1 MINSFV
7 RYVGVQVVA
16 YAIDIGGFLVFSL
29 FVGPIVANVLSKVS
43 AGIFAFLAHRRVT
56 FEVSGHSDGRV
67 QLVKYA
73 LLLSLNVPVSSGL
86 LVLLLKWVSP
96 PVFAKVVSDVFCVW
110 LTFLASRY
118 VVFTRSHPAGTT

>member
-1 MINSFV
+1 MIRSFA

-16 YAIDIGGFLVFSL
+16 YAIDISGFLLFSI
-29 FVGPIVANVLSKVS
+29 FIGPVAANVLSKIG
-43 AGIFAFLAHRRVT
+43 AGIFAFTVHRRVT
-56 FEVSGHSDGRV
+56 FKVYGHSDGRI

-86 LVLLLKWVSP
+86 LMLLLKWLSP
-96 PVFAKVVSDVFCVW
+96 PVVAKILSDVFCVW

-118 VVFTRSHPAGTT
+118 IVFIRSHPAGTT